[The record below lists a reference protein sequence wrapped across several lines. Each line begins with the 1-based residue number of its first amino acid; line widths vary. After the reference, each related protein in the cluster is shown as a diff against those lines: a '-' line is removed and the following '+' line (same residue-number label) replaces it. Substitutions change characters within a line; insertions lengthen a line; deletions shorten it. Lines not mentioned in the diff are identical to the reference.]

1 VEQKAIMQDEGKQ
14 PSPKDPVLERALS
27 HPKRLA
33 MLGYLMEQRGTGT
46 DEEELVEALDL
57 SPPRVKYH
65 LLVLQS
71 ADLIAHVDDLEQ
83 GRYIAAASAGL

>member
-1 VEQKAIMQDEGKQ
+1 MQDKGKQ

-33 MLGYLMEQRGTGT
+33 MLGYLTEKRETGT

-57 SPPRVKYH
+57 SAPRVKYH
-65 LLVLQS
+65 LLVLRG
-71 ADLIAHVDDLEQ
+71 AALIAHVDDREQ
-83 GRYIAAASAGL
+83 GYIAAASAGQ